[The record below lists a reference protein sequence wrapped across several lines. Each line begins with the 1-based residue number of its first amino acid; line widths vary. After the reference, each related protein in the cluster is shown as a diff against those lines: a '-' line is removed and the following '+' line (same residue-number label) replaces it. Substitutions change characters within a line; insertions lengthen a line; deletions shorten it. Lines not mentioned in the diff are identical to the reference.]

1 MNIDISYYVIV
12 YILVPLFFIVFHCFT
27 CFSLFFI
34 VFHCFTCFSL
44 FYMFFIVF
52 HCFTC
57 FSLFFIVLHV
67 FHCFSLF
74 FIVFLWYFLNVRHL
88 YTMSLILKSQ
98 IIIKN
103 IFKNN
108 VYFGIYKLI
117 LYPLNRFNYRYTDNY
132 RNCWQQK
139 KENIQYSVQIEHC
152 SLAPPLMYRNMRETW
167 FSVNIFL
174 VYYDVT
180 HSI

>member
-1 MNIDISYYVIV
+1 MTHIHIFCANPY
-12 YILVPLFFIVFHCFT
+12 FC
-27 CFSLFFI
+27 
-34 VFHCFTCFSL
+34 
-44 FYMFFIVF
+44 
-52 HCFTC
+52 
-57 FSLFFIVLHV
+57 
-67 FHCFSLF
+67 
-74 FIVFLWYFLNVRHL
+74 FLWYFLNVRHL

-103 IFKNN
+103 ILKITF
-108 VYFGIYKLI
+108 FFLIYKLI

-174 VYYDVT
+174 VNTNYQCTVQTHKSKVIYDRT
-180 HSI
+180 NTNYQCNQGLFIYLEK

>member
-12 YILVPLFFIVFHCFT
+12 YILVPLFFIVVHC
-27 CFSLFFI
+27 
-34 VFHCFTCFSL
+34 
-44 FYMFFIVF
+44 
-52 HCFTC
+52 
-57 FSLFFIVLHV
+57 
-67 FHCFSLF
+67 
-74 FIVFLWYFLNVRHL
+74 FLWYFLNVRHL

-103 IFKNN
+103 ILKITF
-108 VYFGIYKLI
+108 FFLIYKLI